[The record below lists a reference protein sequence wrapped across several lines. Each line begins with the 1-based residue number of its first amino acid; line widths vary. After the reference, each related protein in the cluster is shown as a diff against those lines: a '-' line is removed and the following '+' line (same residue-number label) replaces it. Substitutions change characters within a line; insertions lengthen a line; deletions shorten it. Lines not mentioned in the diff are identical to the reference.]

1 MERNFQLDWAEI
13 VEEARRRRK
22 EQGLSQQKLAV
33 LAKVTQPTV
42 SRFELNR
49 QDLQLSSAWAIMN
62 ALGMTAR
69 KIEGS
74 LLFKRLA
81 ENPDISSYG
90 VMFAPY
96 SGAGGPLQSY
106 PIQNMQDLKTFLL
119 QLHIDLHAQQNL
131 LASLFQRSSA
141 TVPNV
146 SLSRTEIR
154 RFWPQQ
160 EEMSKSI

>member
-49 QDLQLSSAWAIMN
+49 QDLQLSSALAIMN

-81 ENPDISSYG
+81 ESPDISSYE

-96 SGAGGPLQSY
+96 SGAGGALQSY
-106 PIQNMQDLKTFLL
+106 PIQNMRDLKTFLL
-119 QLHIDLHAQQNL
+119 RLNIEPHTQQNV
-131 LASLFQRSSA
+131 LASLFQRASA
-141 TVPNV
+141 TIPNV
-146 SLSRTEIR
+146 SLSRMEIR